1 LEYCGPRQLQ
11 APPIPNH
18 ARNNGP
24 LTLTAAEITALCDRL
39 ETRFQTFLLRNEP
52 EQARDLVLASRLCRH
67 FLKVGWIKTSIGLT
81 D

>member
-1 LEYCGPRQLQ
+1 MSDADDQRT
-11 APPIPNH
+11 PNH
-18 ARNNGP
+18 ARNNAP
-24 LTLTAAEITALCDRL
+24 VTLSVSDINSLCDRL
-39 ETRFQTFLLRNEP
+39 EARSSTFLLRNEP